1 MAAKKTVGNAQL
13 MQKMNRLQVLEY
25 IRNNAPVSRPAVAE
39 ATGLSL
45 SSITNIVNYLMEQ
58 RVVAETGVENM
69 SRVGR
74 KATLLK
80 FNGRAYRLICVY
92 LESKQLTICCTDLT
106 GTVHDQETVSLS
118 VQLGDEGGS
127 PQILQQIK
135 DAVLPVL
142 NRHSEEEILG
152 IGIAVSG
159 LVLEDSN
166 YVLSISLR
174 WKAYDVRTEL
184 ERFFNK
190 PVFVEN
196 ISITRAVWQLSHE
209 KGICERNVIFLDFDN
224 GVGAVQ
230 FINGKLNRSL
240 VGEIGHTTVER
251 NGEKC
256 FCGNHGCL
264 EAMCSQDRIVRLYRG
279 AHPECAEV
287 TFNEV
292 AEACRRGDDAACEII
307 DDCGEYLGIG
317 LANVI
322 NIFHPD
328 KIILNSGTYTG
339 CERIF
344 RTAIAE
350 MKRRAYSELTRK
362 LIVEQV
368 CIDANDSCRGIAV
381 RLCDGIFETVFP
393 L

>member
-1 MAAKKTVGNAQL
+1 MTAKKTVGNAQL
-13 MQKMNRLQVLEY
+13 MQKMNRLQVLDF

-74 KATLLK
+74 KATLLR

-92 LESKQLTICCTDLT
+92 LEIEKLTVCCTDLT
-106 GTVHDQETVSLS
+106 GVIYDKSSVSLPVFS
-118 VQLGDEGGS
+118 GDENGS
-127 PQILQQIK
+127 RQILQHIRG
-135 DAVLPVL
+135 AVMPML
-142 NRHSEEEILG
+142 NRSREENILG

-174 WKAYDVRTEL
+174 WKAYNVRREL
-184 ERFFNK
+184 EEYFNK
-190 PVFVEN
+190 PVFIEN

-209 KGICERNVIFLDFDN
+209 KGIRERNIMFLDLDN

-240 VGEIGHTTVER
+240 IGEIGHTTVER
-251 NGEKC
+251 SGDLC

-264 EAMCSQDRIVRLYRG
+264 EAMCSPERVVRLYRE
-279 AHPECAEV
+279 ARPECPDADFADV
-287 TFNEV
+287 V
-292 AEACRRGDDAACEII
+292 EACRRKDADAMRIVAE
-307 DDCGEYLGIG
+307 CGEYLGIG
-317 LANVI
+317 LASVV
-322 NIFHPD
+322 NIFHPE
-328 KIILNSGTYTG
+328 KIILNSGTYAG
-339 CERIF
+339 CEEFF
-344 RTAIAE
+344 RAAIDC
-350 MKRRAYSELTRK
+350 MKHRAYSELIRK
-362 LIVEQV
+362 LTVEQV
-368 CIDANDSCRGIAV
+368 YIDDNDSCRGIAV
-381 RLCDGIFETVFP
+381 HLCDGVFESVFP

>member
-13 MQKMNRLQVLEY
+13 MQKMNRLQVLDC

-74 KATLLK
+74 KATLLR

-92 LESKQLTICCTDLT
+92 LENKKLTICCTDLT
-106 GTVHDQETVSLS
+106 GVIYDQSTVSLPFFS
-118 VQLGDEGGS
+118 EDKAGS
-127 PQILQQIK
+127 RQILQSIQ
-135 DAVLPVL
+135 DAVMPML
-142 NRHSEEEILG
+142 NRNQDENILG

-166 YVLSISLR
+166 YVLSISMR
-174 WKAYDVRTEL
+174 WKAYNVKTEL
-184 ERFFNK
+184 EQYFNK

-209 KGICERNVIFLDFDN
+209 KGIQERNVIFLDLDN

-230 FINGKLNRSL
+230 FIDGKLNRSL
-240 VGEIGHTTVER
+240 IGEIGHTTVER
-251 NGEKC
+251 SGDLC

-264 EAMCSQDRIVRLYRG
+264 EAMCSPERIARLYREARPG
-279 AHPECAEV
+279 HPDADF
-287 TFNEV
+287 TAV
-292 AEACRRGDDAACEII
+292 AEACRAKDPEAIRII
-307 DDCGEYLGIG
+307 DECGEYLGIG
-317 LANVI
+317 LASVI
-322 NIFHPD
+322 NIFHPE

-339 CERIF
+339 CEEFF
-344 RTAIAE
+344 RSAIE
-350 MKRRAYSELTRK
+350 CMKHRAYSELTRK
-362 LIVEQV
+362 LTVEQV
-368 CIDANDSCRGIAV
+368 CIDDSDSCRGISI
-381 RLCDGIFETVFP
+381 RLCDSIFESVFP

>member
-13 MQKMNRLQVLEY
+13 MQKMNRLQVLDC

-74 KATLLK
+74 KATLLR

-92 LESKQLTICCTDLT
+92 LESEKITVCCTDLT
-106 GTVHDQETVSLS
+106 GTIYDQDS
-118 VQLGDEGGS
+118 VALPVFAEDESGS
-127 PQILQQIK
+127 RQILQCIR
-135 DAVLPVL
+135 DAVMPML
-142 NRHSEEEILG
+142 NRNQDSNVLG

-166 YVLSISLR
+166 YVLSISLH
-174 WKAYDVRTEL
+174 WKAYNVREEL
-184 ERFFNK
+184 EQYFNK
-190 PVFVEN
+190 PVFIEN

-209 KGICERNVIFLDFDN
+209 KGLHERNVIFLDLDN

-240 VGEIGHTTVER
+240 IGEIGHTTVER
-251 NGEKC
+251 KGDLC

-264 EAMCSQDRIVRLYRG
+264 EAMCSPLRIARLYRE
-279 AHPECAEV
+279 AHPECPDA
-287 TFNEV
+287 TFANV
-292 AEACRRGDDAACEII
+292 VEACQRKDPDAIRII
-307 DDCGEYLGIG
+307 DECGEYLGIG
-317 LANVI
+317 LASVI
-322 NIFHPD
+322 NIFHPE

-339 CERIF
+339 CNEF
-344 RTAIAE
+344 FSSAIHC
-350 MKRRAYSELTRK
+350 MKQRAYSELTRK
-362 LIVEQV
+362 LTVEQV
-368 CIDANDSCRGIAV
+368 CIDDSDSCRGIAV
-381 RLCDGIFETVFP
+381 RLCDSIFESVFP